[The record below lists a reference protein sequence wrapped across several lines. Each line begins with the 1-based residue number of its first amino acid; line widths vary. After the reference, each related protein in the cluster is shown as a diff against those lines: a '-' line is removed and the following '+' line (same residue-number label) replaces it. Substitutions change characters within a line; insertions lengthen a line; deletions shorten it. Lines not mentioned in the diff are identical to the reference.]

1 MMNKITTALLL
12 LTSTFALQACAESR
26 EGPREMPSFEEMDA
40 NGDGELQLEELRGP
54 LADDFDKLDAD
65 GSGGLSEE
73 EVPPPPPRCQ

>member
-1 MMNKITTALLL
+1 
-12 LTSTFALQACAESR
+12 
-26 EGPREMPSFEEMDA
+26 MPSFEEMDA

-73 EVPPPPPRCQ
+73 EVPPPPPRRQ